1 MLCQFAMPQSIRL
14 LSDRVVLGRLASDRS
29 ISGAIGQAFRS
40 TLTALTLSVGAVLI
54 SASLPAIAAQPL
66 TPKAVVDL
74 AKGKATAGAICIA
87 CHAADGNSAAPEN
100 PILAGQHA
108 GYLEKQLYNFK
119 VKPGATVPER
129 NNAIMAG
136 FASILSDED
145 IRNVS
150 AFYAAQKISPASP
163 KRKELLALGEQIY
176 RAGSAERGVAACVGC
191 HTPNGAGIPVQYPR
205 LGGQHAAYTESQ
217 LVAFRSGLR
226 GNSAQMMTIAGKM
239 SDREI
244 AAVSEY
250 IAGLR

>member
-1 MLCQFAMPQSIRL
+1 MLCQFATPHSIRL
-14 LSDRVVLGRLASDRS
+14 VSGSVHRV
-29 ISGAIGQAFRS
+29 FRS
-40 TLTALTLSVGAVLI
+40 TLTALALSVGVALI
-54 SASLPAIAAQPL
+54 GTSVSATAAQPL
-66 TPKAVVDL
+66 SPKAVVDL
-74 AKGKATAGAICIA
+74 AKGKATAGAVCIA
-87 CHAADGNSAAPEN
+87 CHAADGNSVTPEN

-108 GYLEKQLYNFK
+108 AYLEKQLHNFK
-119 VKPGATVPER
+119 VKPGATVAER

-150 AFYAAQKISPASP
+150 AFYASQKISPASP
-163 KRKELLALGEQIY
+163 KRKDLLALGEQIY
-176 RAGSAERGVAACVGC
+176 RVGSAERGVPACVGC
-191 HTPNGAGIPVQYPR
+191 HSPNGAGIPVQYPR
-205 LGGQHAAYTESQ
+205 LAGQHAAYTESQ

-226 GNSAQMMTIAGKM
+226 NNSAQMMTISGKM